1 MRYQFRVVT
10 SERRLYVTATNTNAV
25 RATLA
30 RNGLMPGE
38 RVVSITAYANER
50 RDYVVQ
56 EAAA

>member
-1 MRYQFRVVT
+1 MRYQFRVET
-10 SERRLYVTATNTNAV
+10 NQRKLYVTAQNTRGV

-30 RNGLMPGE
+30 RNGLLPGE